1 MRCKRILTRGDGD
14 KMNLPDNNTSHEL
27 KRTMKTRHLF
37 MISLGG
43 VIGSGLFLG
52 SGYTISEAGPMG
64 AILSY
69 LVGGL
74 IMFLTMLCLGELS
87 VAMPVSGSFQTYTT
101 KFIGPGT
108 GFALGWLYWLGWS
121 VTVALEFLAAGQLME
136 RWFPDVPV
144 WIWSG
149 VFAVVLFSL
158 NALSARAFAEAEFW
172 FSSIKILAIL
182 LFIVLGGA
190 ALFGF
195 IDLKGGQEAPLLS
208 NFTAHG
214 LLPNGFSALIITMI
228 AVNFSFQGTELIGI
242 AAGESENPEKTIP
255 KSIKQTVWRTLV
267 FFVLAIFVVA
277 GLIPMEKAG
286 VIESPFVV
294 VFDSIGIPY
303 AADIMNFVILT
314 ALLSVGNSGLYAA
327 TRMLYAMSKEKM
339 ASPALTKVNKK
350 GVPMNALILTMG
362 ISLLSLLSGFF
373 AAETVF
379 VWLLSIAGLGAQVGW
394 ISITASQIAFRRKY
408 IRDGGKLEDLK
419 FKTPFF
425 PLLPIIALTLN
436 IIVLASLA
444 FDSEQRLA
452 LYLGVP
458 FVVACYLIYHFK
470 IKAQH
475 ENKEETNYQVRKV
488 Q

>member
-1 MRCKRILTRGDGD
+1 
-14 KMNLPDNNTSHEL
+14 MNLPDNNTSHEL

-69 LVGGL
+69 LVGGI

-149 VFAVVLFSL
+149 IFAVVLFSL

-182 LFIVLGGA
+182 VFIVLGGA

-195 IDLKGGQEAPLLS
+195 VDLKGGQEAPFLS
-208 NFTAHG
+208 NFTSHG

-242 AAGESENPEKTIP
+242 AAGESENPETTIP
-255 KSIKQTVWRTLV
+255 RSIKQTVWRTLV

-339 ASPALTKVNKK
+339 ASPVLTKVNKK

-425 PLLPIIALTLN
+425 PVLPIIALTLN

-458 FVVACYLIYHFK
+458 FVIACYLIYHFK
-470 IKAQH
+470 IKDQH
-475 ENKEETNYQVRKV
+475 ENKEEANYQVRKI

>member
-1 MRCKRILTRGDGD
+1 
-14 KMNLPDNNTSHEL
+14 MNLPDNNTSHEL

-69 LVGGL
+69 LVGGI

-149 VFAVVLFSL
+149 IFAVVLFSL

-195 IDLKGGQEAPLLS
+195 IDLKGGQEAPFLS

-242 AAGESENPEKTIP
+242 AAGESENPETTIP
-255 KSIKQTVWRTLV
+255 RSIKQTVWRTLV

-327 TRMLYAMSKEKM
+327 TRMLYAMSREKM
-339 ASPALTKVNKK
+339 ASPVLTKVNKK

-425 PLLPIIALTLN
+425 PVLPITALTLN

-458 FVVACYLIYHFK
+458 FVIACYLIYHFK
-470 IKAQH
+470 IKDQH
-475 ENKEETNYQVRKV
+475 ENKEEANYQVRKI

>member
-1 MRCKRILTRGDGD
+1 
-14 KMNLPDNNTSHEL
+14 
-27 KRTMKTRHLF
+27 
-37 MISLGG
+37 
-43 VIGSGLFLG
+43 
-52 SGYTISEAGPMG
+52 
-64 AILSY
+64 
-69 LVGGL
+69 
-74 IMFLTMLCLGELS
+74 
-87 VAMPVSGSFQTYTT
+87 
-101 KFIGPGT
+101 
-108 GFALGWLYWLGWS
+108 
-121 VTVALEFLAAGQLME
+121 
-136 RWFPDVPV
+136 
-144 WIWSG
+144 
-149 VFAVVLFSL
+149 
-158 NALSARAFAEAEFW
+158 
-172 FSSIKILAIL
+172 
-182 LFIVLGGA
+182 
-190 ALFGF
+190 
-195 IDLKGGQEAPLLS
+195 
-208 NFTAHG
+208 
-214 LLPNGFSALIITMI
+214 
-228 AVNFSFQGTELIGI
+228 
-242 AAGESENPEKTIP
+242 
-255 KSIKQTVWRTLV
+255 
-267 FFVLAIFVVA
+267 VVA

-339 ASPALTKVNKK
+339 ASPVLTKVNKK

-425 PLLPIIALTLN
+425 PVLPIIALTLN

-458 FVVACYLIYHFK
+458 FVIACYLIYHFK

-475 ENKEETNYQVRKV
+475 ENMEETSYQERKIL
-488 Q
+488 

>member
-1 MRCKRILTRGDGD
+1 
-14 KMNLPDNNTSHEL
+14 MNLPDNNTSHEL

-149 VFAVVLFSL
+149 IFAVVLFSL

-195 IDLKGGQEAPLLS
+195 IDLKGGQEAPFLS

-255 KSIKQTVWRTLV
+255 RSIKQTVWRTLV

-425 PLLPIIALTLN
+425 PVLPIIALTLN

-475 ENKEETNYQVRKV
+475 ENKEEASYQVRKV

>member
-1 MRCKRILTRGDGD
+1 
-14 KMNLPDNNTSHEL
+14 
-27 KRTMKTRHLF
+27 MKTRHLF

-69 LVGGL
+69 LVGGF

-101 KFIGPGT
+101 RFIGPGT

-136 RWFPDVPV
+136 RWFHDVPV

-149 VFAVVLFSL
+149 VFAIVLFSL

-195 IDLKGGQEAPLLS
+195 IDLKGGQDAPFLS

-255 KSIKQTVWRTLV
+255 RSIKQTVWRTLV

-339 ASPALTKVNKK
+339 ASPVLTKVNKK

-408 IRDGGKLEDLK
+408 VKDGGKLEDLK

-425 PLLPIIALTLN
+425 PVLPIIALTLN

-458 FVVACYLIYHFK
+458 FVLACYLIYHFK
-470 IKAQH
+470 IKDQH
-475 ENKEETNYQVRKV
+475 ENKEEANYQVRKV

>member
-1 MRCKRILTRGDGD
+1 MGKRGI
-14 KMNLPDNNTSHEL
+14 KMNIPENNNSHEL

-69 LVGGL
+69 LVGGV

-149 VFAVVLFSL
+149 IFAVVLFSL
-158 NALSARAFAEAEFW
+158 NALSAKAFAEAEFW

-182 LFIVLGGA
+182 LFIALGGA
-190 ALFGF
+190 ALFGL
-195 IDLKGGQEAPLLS
+195 IDLKGGQEAPFLS

-214 LLPNGFSALIITMI
+214 FLPNGFSALIITMI

-339 ASPALTKVNKK
+339 ASPVLTKVNKK

-425 PLLPIIALTLN
+425 PVLPIIALTLN

-458 FVVACYLIYHFK
+458 FVIACYLIYHFK
-470 IKAQH
+470 IKAHH
-475 ENKEETNYQVRKV
+475 ENMEETNYQERKIL
-488 Q
+488 

>member
-1 MRCKRILTRGDGD
+1 
-14 KMNLPDNNTSHEL
+14 MNLPENNTSYEL

-149 VFAVVLFSL
+149 IFAVVLFSL

-195 IDLKGGQEAPLLS
+195 IDLTGGQEAPFLS

-214 LLPNGFSALIITMI
+214 WLPNGFSALIITMI

-255 KSIKQTVWRTLV
+255 RSIKQTVWRTLV

-339 ASPALTKVNKK
+339 ASPVLTKVNKK
-350 GVPMNALILTMG
+350 GVPMNALVLTMG

-425 PLLPIIALTLN
+425 PVLPIIALTLN

-458 FVVACYLIYHFK
+458 FVIACYLIYHFK

-475 ENKEETNYQVRKV
+475 ENKEEANYQVRKV

>member
-1 MRCKRILTRGDGD
+1 MGKRGI
-14 KMNLPDNNTSHEL
+14 KMNIPENNNSYEL

-149 VFAVVLFSL
+149 IFAVVLFSL
-158 NALSARAFAEAEFW
+158 NALSAKAFAEAEFW

-182 LFIVLGGA
+182 LFIALGGA
-190 ALFGF
+190 ALFGL
-195 IDLKGGQEAPLLS
+195 IDLKGGQEAPFLS

-214 LLPNGFSALIITMI
+214 FLPNGFSALIITMI

-339 ASPALTKVNKK
+339 ASPVLTKVNKK

-425 PLLPIIALTLN
+425 PVLPIIALTLN

-458 FVVACYLIYHFK
+458 FVIACYLIYHFK
-470 IKAQH
+470 IKAHH
-475 ENKEETNYQVRKV
+475 ENMEETNYQERKIL
-488 Q
+488 